1 MAHHPDSLET
11 YRWRLGQFVQR
22 PSTDMVQRRQQL
34 QVAWDYVRHEL
45 LYLSWVLMEV
55 ALLTPF
61 SMALMG
67 WARYW
72 PPGLVLLW
80 LVLLMLVPFNLLRLM
95 DVLRFPFGWQQLV
108 MMGGLLLTLL
118 FSSQIL
124 LYHSRTLL
132 DWRWLSL
139 FLRNITQK
147 GNQLWVRDVI
157 IFLLGITIW
166 SRGAALKHREF
177 KVNGVGLFLRVGGL
191 VAAPLIIW
199 LGARRLLWDA
209 APFMLLFLTA
219 GLTAVTLVRAE
230 EIERRKTGFS
240 ASLTPR
246 WLSLIFVAILAV
258 IMTGGMLSSIISGQS
273 IFLVFAW
280 LTPVWTALLFGA
292 TTVLATLAHFVFPV
306 VDVVVFAIQRLMLWF
321 VNKFGLPG
329 TTANTPYDDSQI
341 LTAED
346 LTQIALKMDWGW
358 KLSIFLLLLLVVFL
372 ITWTLNYFYKRVQI
386 ARQGKEFTTGH
397 VSEFT
402 DDISLGQR
410 IRNRLSGLW
419 HWRTAVSIRHIYRQ
433 MNQAATASG
442 YPRGEAETPYEYIK
456 TLTRVWP
463 ENGRDIQH
471 ITEAYIKIRYGEFP
485 ETEEELAQIW
495 QSWDRLQKVQPVTL
509 ASQTSDNLVTKI
521 SSRKRNE

>member
-11 YRWRLGQFVQR
+11 YRWRLGQLVQR

-177 KVNGVGLFLRVGGL
+177 KVNGVGL
-191 VAAPLIIW
+191 
-199 LGARRLLWDA
+199 
-209 APFMLLFLTA
+209 
-219 GLTAVTLVRAE
+219 
-230 EIERRKTGFS
+230 
-240 ASLTPR
+240 
-246 WLSLIFVAILAV
+246 
-258 IMTGGMLSSIISGQS
+258 
-273 IFLVFAW
+273 
-280 LTPVWTALLFGA
+280 
-292 TTVLATLAHFVFPV
+292 
-306 VDVVVFAIQRLMLWF
+306 
-321 VNKFGLPG
+321 
-329 TTANTPYDDSQI
+329 
-341 LTAED
+341 
-346 LTQIALKMDWGW
+346 
-358 KLSIFLLLLLVVFL
+358 
-372 ITWTLNYFYKRVQI
+372 
-386 ARQGKEFTTGH
+386 
-397 VSEFT
+397 
-402 DDISLGQR
+402 
-410 IRNRLSGLW
+410 
-419 HWRTAVSIRHIYRQ
+419 
-433 MNQAATASG
+433 
-442 YPRGEAETPYEYIK
+442 
-456 TLTRVWP
+456 
-463 ENGRDIQH
+463 
-471 ITEAYIKIRYGEFP
+471 
-485 ETEEELAQIW
+485 
-495 QSWDRLQKVQPVTL
+495 
-509 ASQTSDNLVTKI
+509 
-521 SSRKRNE
+521 